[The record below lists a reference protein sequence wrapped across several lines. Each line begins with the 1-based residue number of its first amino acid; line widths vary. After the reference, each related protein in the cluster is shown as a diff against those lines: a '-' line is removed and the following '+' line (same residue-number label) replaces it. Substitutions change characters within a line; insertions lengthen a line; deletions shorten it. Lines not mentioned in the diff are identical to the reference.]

1 MGFISG
7 HSNLLLKQDQNQDV
21 ALRLFSSNMHSF
33 IKNRANQTNKNSLA
47 NILGNKMNPRY
58 SLPSCRQKMESR
70 LGLSSM
76 NLWGT
81 KNIMFSGDVR
91 P

>member
-7 HSNLLLKQDQNQDV
+7 HSNLTAEARPEPRRSSQTV
-21 ALRLFSSNMHSF
+21 FSNMHSF

>member
-7 HSNLLLKQDQNQDV
+7 HSNLTAEARPDQDID
-21 ALRLFSSNMHSF
+21 LRLFSSNMHSF

-58 SLPSCRQKMESR
+58 SLPSGRQKVESR

-76 NLWGT
+76 NLWGA
-81 KNIMFSGDVR
+81 KNIMFLGM
-91 P
+91 